1 MTECCTTTSF
11 DSTGARPSSINAR
24 NPTPPVD
31 TGSQAAPATFTHELD
46 RATRGQQTTCD
57 ESRPTERKGE
67 PQRRHPDSATLR
79 ATTAGSDGRASA
91 APERTPASAPKR
103 KQVQLPTEAAG
114 PKRLSASLEG
124 NQAAGNADPGAGKDL
139 AGKVTGEDQ
148 AASSPGRASLPAPS
162 GSADVGA
169 DPAAGRDLQQIAR
182 EAQAAGFPGG
192 ASLPAPSG
200 SADSGAALRAGKN
213 LQQIARESQDASSP
227 GCALPATPGGS
238 DAGGAGLQQ
247 TGDSNPGLVS
257 TPASKYGDV
266 QSEACIA
273 PDPFQGA
280 EVGQSQP
287 DATGPHSSPDK
298 SPSAAAAADARS
310 ISAQPTDNASVVGE
324 ISPFL
329 RLIGQ
334 EAFAWTPGA
343 GLDLADLPGQT
354 TASGSRAAQAPAG
367 NGVRQNQAT
376 QPRERGGLGEADS
389 ASASSASSSKT
400 SPSSSDNK
408 SSGDAHTGDQGT
420 APDSGQSSHGK
431 VDSTLDLSSSPKTF
445 ELPAQPSATSS
456 AERPMPSTPDPAS
469 VPNPAGSSALD
480 AWGDLAAR
488 ADRIVTSAALS
499 GGTDQAK
506 MQVELRTEA
515 LGSMQ
520 LTASLEGDRVRAV
533 IGVQT
538 PAAHSWLVTELPALH
553 QALSNQNLHLDHVS
567 ILERG
572 GTDGSLDGDTKGRG
586 GFRSPSD
593 EPPRPSGEQIRSG
606 AQSVNG
612 VHASS
617 EVEASLVTS
626 RSGRLSVRA

>member
-11 DSTGARPSSINAR
+11 DSTGARPSSLNAR

-57 ESRPTERKGE
+57 ESRPSERKGE

-91 APERTPASAPKR
+91 APERTPASPPKK
-103 KQVQLPTEAAG
+103 KQVQLPTEAVG

-124 NQAAGNADPGAGKDL
+124 NRAAGNADPGAGKDL
-139 AGKVTGEDQ
+139 AGKVTREDQ
-148 AASSPGRASLPAPS
+148 AASS
-162 GSADVGA
+162 
-169 DPAAGRDLQQIAR
+169 
-182 EAQAAGFPGG
+182 PGG

-200 SADSGAALRAGKN
+200 SADSGADPAAGKD
-213 LQQIARESQDASSP
+213 LQQIAREAQAASSP

-273 PDPFQGA
+273 PHPSQGA

-287 DATGPHSSPDK
+287 DAAGPHSSPDK
-298 SPSAAAAADARS
+298 SPSAAAAAGARS

-354 TASGSRAAQAPAG
+354 TTSGSRAAQAPAG

-488 ADRIVTSAALS
+488 AGRTVTSAALS
-499 GGTDQAK
+499 AGTDQAK

-572 GTDGSLDGDTKGRG
+572 GTDSSLDGDTKGRG